1 MRRAWRIA
9 FAPRAQRQLGKLPER
24 DQTRIVRFLNDRVV
38 AAENPRT
45 LGEALKGELS
55 GLWRYRVG
63 DLRIIVIIQDQHVT
77 VLVVEIGNR
86 PEIYR

>member
-1 MRRAWRIA
+1 
-9 FAPRAQRQLGKLPER
+9 
-24 DQTRIVRFLNDRVV
+24 VV

-45 LGEALKGELS
+45 LDEALKGELS

-86 PEIYR
+86 REIYR